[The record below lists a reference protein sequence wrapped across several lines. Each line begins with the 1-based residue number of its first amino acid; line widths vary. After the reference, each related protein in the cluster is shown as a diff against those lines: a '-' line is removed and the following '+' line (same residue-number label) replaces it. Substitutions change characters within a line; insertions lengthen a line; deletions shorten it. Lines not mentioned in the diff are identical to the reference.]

1 VPKKKK
7 SEKPKQKR
15 PARIGPFGPDTEIN
29 WSEHGADRA
38 VERLHRLGLDDG
50 QIEAALVTPIGTRR
64 DEWDPQHRSER
75 VRRWSMVQAADGSM
89 RRLRFVFRI
98 LRERT
103 PELPGSIAV
112 VTVIDEGAS
121 D

>member
-1 VPKKKK
+1 MAREKKKK
-7 SEKPKQKR
+7 PKQTR
-15 PARIGPFGPDTEIN
+15 PARIGPFGVGTEVN

-38 VERLHRLGLDDG
+38 VERLYRIGLDDA
-50 QIEAALVTPIGTRR
+50 QIVAALVTPIGTKK

-75 VRRWSMVQAADGSM
+75 VRRWSMVQASDGSR

-103 PELPGSIAV
+103 PVQPGSIAV